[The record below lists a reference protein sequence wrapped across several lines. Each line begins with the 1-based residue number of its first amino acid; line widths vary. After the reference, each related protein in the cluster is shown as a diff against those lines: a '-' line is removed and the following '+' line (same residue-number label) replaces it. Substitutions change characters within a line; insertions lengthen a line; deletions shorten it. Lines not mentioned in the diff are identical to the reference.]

1 MGHRP
6 PTRSPQKLG
15 TRKEKTRP
23 RSTNRGS
30 RLGSHG
36 KIFDETLNPTPKE
49 SLDRTIARLRVL
61 ADQRFILPP
70 FYTHFDRWLMNLRDI
85 LSELESSPAVAVD
98 AQFREEA
105 SNALS
110 NIESDL
116 GRTRLRELSVEE
128 RLRGLVDVKKLLE
141 QADAEFAE
149 KSRQIRDQREGGLIH
164 AGWEASS
171 ARLELQR
178 VSRLKTSLF
187 RGLTKRAKA
196 EKEAEVKQR
205 IQLAEKK
212 SEAIKQS
219 YDTDLEKLRK
229 EHEETRLDILNRHG
243 IRQDTLQGLQT
254 ELQTDNSLE
263 ARHATC
269 ETLVNVINGLAARKQ
284 VVKEED
290 PDKKEQS

>member
-1 MGHRP
+1 
-6 PTRSPQKLG
+6 
-15 TRKEKTRP
+15 
-23 RSTNRGS
+23 
-30 RLGSHG
+30 
-36 KIFDETLNPTPKE
+36 LNPTPKE
-49 SLDRTIARLRVL
+49 ILDRTITRLRVL

-70 FYTHFDRWLMNLRDI
+70 FYTHFDRWLMNLEDI
-85 LSELESSPAVAVD
+85 LSELESSPAVALD
-98 AQFREEA
+98 DQFRNEA

-116 GRTRLRELSVEE
+116 EKIRLRELSVEE

-149 KSRQIRDQREGGLIH
+149 KSRQIRDQREDGLSRV
-164 AGWEASS
+164 AREASS

-187 RGLTKRAKA
+187 RGLTKRAKT

-205 IQLAEKK
+205 IQFAEKQ
-212 SEAIKQS
+212 SEIIKQS
-219 YDTDLEKLRK
+219 YEADLDKLRR
-229 EHEETRLDILNRHG
+229 EYEETRLDILDRHG

-254 ELQTDNSLE
+254 EAQTDNSLE

-269 ETLVNVINGLAARKQ
+269 EALVNAMNGLAARRQ
-284 VVKEED
+284 AGIEEK
-290 PDKKEQS
+290 PDRQEQS

>member
-1 MGHRP
+1 
-6 PTRSPQKLG
+6 
-15 TRKEKTRP
+15 
-23 RSTNRGS
+23 
-30 RLGSHG
+30 
-36 KIFDETLNPTPKE
+36 LNPTPKE
-49 SLDRTIARLRVL
+49 SLDRIIARLRVL

-70 FYTHFDRWLMNLRDI
+70 FYAHFDRWLMNLRDI
-85 LSELESSPAVAVD
+85 LSELESSQVVPVD
-98 AQFREEA
+98 DQFKNEA
-105 SNALS
+105 SDALS

-116 GRTRLRELSVEE
+116 GRMRLRELSVEE

-149 KSRQIRDQREGGLIH
+149 KSRQIRDQREDGLSR
-164 AGWEASS
+164 ATREAST

-196 EKEAEVKQR
+196 EKEAEVKER
-205 IQLAEKK
+205 IQLAEKQ
-212 SEAIKQS
+212 SDAIEQS
-219 YDTDLEKLRK
+219 YNTDLEKLGR
-229 EHEETRLDILNRHG
+229 EHEETRLDILDRHG

-269 ETLVNVINGLAARKQ
+269 EALVNAMNGLAARRQAGTEENSDRQKQ
-284 VVKEED
+284 
-290 PDKKEQS
+290 S